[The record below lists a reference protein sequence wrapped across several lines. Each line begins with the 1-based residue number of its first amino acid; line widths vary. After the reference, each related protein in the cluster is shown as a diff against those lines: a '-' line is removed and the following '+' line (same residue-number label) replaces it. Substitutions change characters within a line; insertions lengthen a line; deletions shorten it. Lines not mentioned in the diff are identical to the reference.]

1 MVYGSCMCGVGGD
14 LLDSHL
20 LLHSD
25 GDNDTIALSVYFH
38 QATMVK
44 YRTDVVLD
52 WLDLIG
58 WCETFSLCFLF
69 VYVCVCV
76 FSVSLSVPLLCCSFY
91 PPLLCESKRAPNQ
104 LCKLALKYERRT
116 TNECCVQGI
125 SKFDKRQPEQRV
137 IRWQTE

>member
-1 MVYGSCMCGVGGD
+1 MDGVWFVYVWCGGD

-69 VYVCVCV
+69 VYVCVC
-76 FSVSLSVPLLCCSFY
+76 FFSLSVCSIVVLFIL
-91 PPLLCESKRAPNQ
+91 PTTFMRKRT
-104 LCKLALKYERRT
+104 RT
-116 TNECCVQGI
+116 KSI
-125 SKFDKRQPEQRV
+125 M
-137 IRWQTE
+137 